1 MPGDGSR
8 GANMDFGHLAGYS
21 RYPDPYPSTI
31 MLAAIIALILL
42 GAAVGAIYVLL
53 RNMGQDGIEV
63 AAPGSCK
70 SGRCGV
76 RKGAG
81 AEAGCQ
87 REDDSFVDPAD
98 IPPLLADDHLPANP
112 ERPQQRLG

>member
-1 MPGDGSR
+1 MPGDGLR
-8 GANMDFGHLAGYS
+8 GANMDFEHPAGYS
-21 RYPDPYPSTI
+21 WFPDTYPPTI
-31 MLAAIIALILL
+31 MLAVIIALMLL
-42 GAAVGAIYVLL
+42 GVAVGAIYVFL

-76 RKGAG
+76 RKRAG

-87 REDDSFVDPAD
+87 REDDRFVDPAE

-112 ERPQQRLG
+112 EQPQRRLG